1 MTVNFEIKSQL
12 AKLLATEDLV
22 VENKDVETAEFNVHT
37 RVLTLPFWKRAS
49 SVVYDMLVG
58 HEVGHALF
66 TPDEDWTEKVKVPQQ
81 IVNVCEDARIE
92 KLMKRKY
99 PGLSK
104 TFFNGYKELNDED
117 FFELEGQDINDLNL
131 ADRTNLYFKGSSHIS
146 VDFSIEEKE
155 IVDLV
160 GAAETFDD
168 ALRASEVL
176 YKYCLQE
183 QEKEDEEG
191 EEGIQQELEM
201 GEGIEGESSRPD
213 LGEDDTE
220 YDDNPR
226 PEEQVANDFDQ
237 PEPQQS
243 PPQRQESRRS
253 KTSIEVLTDEI
264 LQEKL
269 SELNDPSTRGTD
281 SVYASVPKVNLDN
294 IIIPHTQV
302 RDELTEHFNSL
313 LEPSE
318 DRKWTADYSVVDGE
332 YRSFKNSAKKEVSYL
347 VKEFECKKAADNYAR
362 SSTSRTGV
370 LDTKKL
376 HQYKFSEDIFR
387 RINVVPDG
395 KNHGLIFILDWSGS
409 MTNCLLSTLKQLYNL
424 IWFCQKVQIPFEVYA
439 FSNTYRYNQNVGYYG
454 GDPVVKLQ
462 EEKEYDFV
470 VDNNFVLLNFFSSK
484 FNKAGLENQMVNIW
498 RLATNLDASSR
509 CYSWDRDDRYTIP
522 NSYHLGGTP
531 LNDALV
537 CLHQILPQFKKENKL
552 QKVQCVILSDGEAAQ
567 MPIYKEYKD
576 YRDDEVHLGTRHYQ
590 PETSY
595 LRNRKTGYTYKLPYA
610 YHGFTDVLLKDLK
623 QIYSDVNFI
632 GIRIVP
638 ARDFGYFIRRY
649 GYISETEYKK
659 ARKEKTYS
667 IKESG
672 YDSYF
677 AIIDSALSNDDEFD
691 VQEDASKAQI
701 KRAFVK
707 SLKAKKLNKKVLG
720 EFVELVA

>member
-49 SVVYDMLVG
+49 STVYDMLVG

-92 KLMKRKY
+92 KLIKRKY
-99 PGLSK
+99 AGLAK
-104 TFFNGYKELNDED
+104 TFFNAYKELNDED
-117 FFELEGQDINDLNL
+117 FFELEDQNIDDLNL
-131 ADRTNLYFKGSSHIS
+131 ADRANLYFKGSSHIS
-146 VDFSIEEKE
+146 VDFSVEEKE
-155 IVDLV
+155 IVDLI
-160 GAAETFDD
+160 GAAETFDET
-168 ALRASEVL
+168 LKASEVL
-176 YKYCLQE
+176 YKYCVDQ
-183 QEKEDEEG
+183 QQKEEDEG
-191 EEGIQQELEM
+191 EEVNIQQELDTDM
-201 GEGIEGESSRPD
+201 EGGDRPD
-213 LGEDDTE
+213 LGKDDTE
-220 YDDNPR
+220 YSEEKDEGEGKSESKIER
-226 PEEQVANDFDQ
+226 VPEA
-237 PEPQQS
+237 QQS
-243 PPQRQESRRS
+243 QPQRPTSRGE
-253 KTSIEVLTDEI
+253 IEVLTDEI

-269 SELNDPSTRGTD
+269 SELNDPSTRG
-281 SVYASVPKVNLDN
+281 SESAYASVPKVDLDN

-302 RDELTEHFNSL
+302 RDELNEHFNSL
-313 LEPSE
+313 LEATE
-318 DRKWTADYSVVDGE
+318 EREWTANYSKVDGE

-347 VKEFECKKAADNYAR
+347 VKEFECKKSADAYAR
-362 SSTSRTGV
+362 SSTARTGV
-370 LDTKKL
+370 LDTTKL
-376 HQYKFSEDIFR
+376 HTYKFNEDIFK

-439 FSNTYRYNQNVGYYG
+439 FSNTYRYNQNIGYYG

-462 EEKEYDFV
+462 EEKEYDLV

-484 FNKAGLENQMVNIW
+484 FNKAGLENQMANVW
-498 RLATNLDASSR
+498 RLASNLDATNR
-509 CYSWDRDDRYTIP
+509 
-522 NSYHLGGTP
+522 NSYYSEGYVTPNAYNLGGTP
-531 LNDALV
+531 LNDTLV

-552 QKVQCVILSDGEAAQ
+552 QKVQCVILTDGEGAQ

-576 YRDDEVHLGTRHYQ
+576 YRDDDYHLGTRHLQ

-595 LRNRKTGYTYKLPYA
+595 LRNRKTGYTYKVPYS
-610 YHGFTDVLLKDLK
+610 YYGFTDVLLKDLK
-623 QIYSDVNFI
+623 QVFSDVNFI
-632 GIRIVP
+632 GIRIV
-638 ARDFGYFIRRY
+638 ANRDFGHFIRKY
-649 GYISETEYKK
+649 EYLSDEKYKK

-667 IKESG
+667 IKDSG

-677 AIIDSALSNDDEFD
+677 AIIDSALSNDDEFE

>member
-1 MTVNFEIKSQL
+1 MTVNYEIKSQL

-22 VENKDVETAEFNVHT
+22 VENKDVETAQFNVGT
-37 RVLTLPFWKRAS
+37 RVLTLPLWKRAS
-49 SVVYDMLVG
+49 NTVYDLLVG

-66 TPDEDWTEKVKVPQQ
+66 TPDEDWTEKIDVPQQ
-81 IVNVCEDARIE
+81 FVNVCEDARIE

-99 PGLSK
+99 PGLAK
-104 TFFNGYKELNDED
+104 TFYTGYHELHDQD
-117 FFELEGQDINDLNL
+117 FFELDGEDISTFNL
-131 ADRTNLYFKGSSHIS
+131 ADRANLYFKSCNLIPIS
-146 VDFSIEEKE
+146 FSTPEKQ
-155 IVDLV
+155 IIDLISKSETFNETLS
-160 GAAETFDD
+160 AAE
-168 ALRASEVL
+168 ALYSFC
-176 YKYCLQE
+176 KQE
-183 QEKEDEEG
+183 QEKQE
-191 EEGIQQELEM
+191 QQENSLQQNL
-201 GEGIEGESSRPD
+201 D
-213 LGEDDTE
+213 LGGQDSGMDMSGDDSSPSDSDTG
-220 YDDNPR
+220 DNDNTDVEVPNSVSNGI
-226 PEEQVANDFDQ
+226 PSN
-237 PEPQQS
+237 PS
-243 PPQRQESRRS
+243 PIDP
-253 KTSIEVLTDEI
+253 IEVQTDSI
-264 LQEKL
+264 LNEKL
-269 SELNDPSTRGTD
+269 SEFNDTDSSRRGTD

-294 IIIPHTQV
+294 IIISHTQV
-302 RDELTEHFNSL
+302 RDELSEHYNSL
-313 LEPSE
+313 LTPSE
-318 DRKWTADYSVVDGE
+318 DREWIANYSKVDGE

-362 SSTSRTGV
+362 SSTSRVGV

-439 FSNTYRYNQNVGYYG
+439 FSNAYRYNQNVGYYG

-462 EEKEYDFV
+462 EEKEYDLV

-484 FNKAGLENQMVNIW
+484 SNKAGLENQMLNVW
-498 RLATNLDASSR
+498 RLASNLDSSSR
-509 CYSWDRDDRYTIP
+509 DDWYDYERGCKHYTSP
-522 NSYHLGGTP
+522 STYHLGGTP

-576 YRDDEVHLGTRHYQ
+576 YRDDEVHLGTRHFQ

-595 LRNRKTGYTYKLPYA
+595 LRNRKTGYTYKLPYS

-632 GIRIVP
+632 GIRII
-638 ARDFGYFIRRY
+638 ANRDFGHFIRRY
-649 GYISETEYKK
+649 EYISDENYKK
-659 ARKEKTYS
+659 AKKAKTYS
-667 IKESG
+667 IKDCG
-672 YDSYF
+672 YDTYF

>member
-104 TFFNGYKELNDED
+104 TFFNGYKELNDDD
-117 FFELEGQDINDLNL
+117 FFELEDQNINDLNL
-131 ADRTNLYFKGSSHIS
+131 ADRTNLYFKGGSHIS
-146 VDFSIEEKE
+146 VDFSLEEKE

-168 ALRASEVL
+168 ALHASEVL
-176 YKYCLQE
+176 YQYCVDQ
-183 QEKEDEEG
+183 QQKEEDEG
-191 EEGIQQELEM
+191 EEVNIQQELDTGM
-201 GEGIEGESSRPD
+201 EGGDRPD
-213 LGEDDTE
+213 LGNDDTE
-220 YDDNPR
+220 YS
-226 PEEQVANDFDQ
+226 EEQDEGEGESESKTERV
-237 PEPQQS
+237 PEGQQS
-243 PPQRQESRRS
+243 QPQRPTSRGE
-253 KTSIEVLTDEI
+253 IEVLTDEI

-269 SELNDPSTRGTD
+269 SELNDPSTRGTE

-302 RDELTEHFNSL
+302 RDELIEHFNSL
-313 LEPSE
+313 LEPTE
-318 DRKWTADYSVVDGE
+318 DRKWTANYSVVDGE

-347 VKEFECKKAADNYAR
+347 VKEFECKKAADSYAR

-439 FSNTYRYNQNVGYYG
+439 FSNAYRYNNNAGYYG

-484 FNKAGLENQMVNIW
+484 SNKAGLENQMLNVW
-498 RLATNLDASSR
+498 RLATNMDASNR
-509 CYSWDRDDRYTIP
+509 RSWDCDDRYTTP
-522 NSYHLGGTP
+522 NAYHLGGTP

-537 CLHQILPQFKKENKL
+537 CLHQILPEFKKQNKL

-567 MPIYKEYKD
+567 MPIYKQYKD
-576 YRDDEVHLGTRHYQ
+576 YRDDEEHLGTRHYQ

-632 GIRIVP
+632 GIRITS

-659 ARKEKTYS
+659 ARKAKTYS

-677 AIIDSALSNDDEFD
+677 AIIDSALSNDDEFE

-707 SLKAKKLNKKVLG
+707 SLQAKKLNKKVLG

>member
-117 FFELEGQDINDLNL
+117 FFELEDQNIDDLNL
-131 ADRTNLYFKGSSHIS
+131 ADRTNLYFKGGSHIS
-146 VDFSIEEKE
+146 VDFSLEEKE

-168 ALRASEVL
+168 ALHASEVL
-176 YKYCLQE
+176 YQYCVDQ
-183 QEKEDEEG
+183 QQKEEDEG
-191 EEGIQQELEM
+191 EEVNIQQELDTGM
-201 GEGIEGESSRPD
+201 EGGDRPD
-213 LGEDDTE
+213 LGKDDTE
-220 YDDNPR
+220 YS
-226 PEEQVANDFDQ
+226 EEQDEGEGESESKTERV
-237 PEPQQS
+237 PEGQQS
-243 PPQRQESRRS
+243 QPQRPTS
-253 KTSIEVLTDEI
+253 KGEIEVLTDEI

-269 SELNDPSTRGTD
+269 SELNDPSTRGTE
-281 SVYASVPKVNLDN
+281 SVYASVPEVNLDN
-294 IIIPHTQV
+294 IIISHTQV
-302 RDELTEHFNSL
+302 RDELSDHFISL
-313 LEPSE
+313 LHPTE
-318 DRKWTADYSVVDGE
+318 DREWTANYSKVDGE

-439 FSNTYRYNQNVGYYG
+439 FSNTYRYNQNAGYYG

-470 VDNNFVLLNFFSSK
+470 LDNNFVLLNFFSSK
-484 FNKAGLENQMVNIW
+484 SNKAGLENQMLNVW
-498 RLATNLDASSR
+498 RLASNLDATNR
-509 CYSWDRDDRYTIP
+509 NNWYTDDRYTTP
-522 NSYHLGGTP
+522 NAYHLGGTP

-576 YRDDEVHLGTRHYQ
+576 YRDDDVHLGTRHYQ

-623 QIYSDVNFI
+623 QIYADVNFI
-632 GIRIVP
+632 GIRIVA

-659 ARKEKTYS
+659 ARRAKTYS

-677 AIIDSALSNDDEFD
+677 AIIDSALANDDEFE

-707 SLKAKKLNKKVLG
+707 SLQAKKLNKKVLG

>member
-104 TFFNGYKELNDED
+104 TFFNGYKELNDDD
-117 FFELEGQDINDLNL
+117 FFELEDQNINDLNL
-131 ADRTNLYFKGSSHIS
+131 ADRTNLYFKGGSHIS

-168 ALRASEVL
+168 ALHASEVL
-176 YKYCLQE
+176 YQYCVDQ
-183 QEKEDEEG
+183 QQKEEDEG
-191 EEGIQQELEM
+191 EEVNIQQELDTGM
-201 GEGIEGESSRPD
+201 EGGDRPD
-213 LGEDDTE
+213 LGNDDTE
-220 YDDNPR
+220 YS
-226 PEEQVANDFDQ
+226 EEQDEGEGESESKTERV
-237 PEPQQS
+237 PEGQQS
-243 PPQRQESRRS
+243 QPQRPTS
-253 KTSIEVLTDEI
+253 KGEIEVLTDEI

-269 SELNDPSTRGTD
+269 SELNDPSTRGTE

-302 RDELTEHFNSL
+302 RDELIEHFNSL
-313 LEPSE
+313 LEPTE
-318 DRKWTADYSVVDGE
+318 DRKWTANYSVVDGE
-332 YRSFKNSAKKEVSYL
+332 YSSFKNSAKKEVSYL

-439 FSNTYRYNQNVGYYG
+439 FSNAYRYNNNAGYYG

-484 FNKAGLENQMVNIW
+484 SNKAGLENQMLNVW
-498 RLATNLDASSR
+498 RLATNMDASNR
-509 CYSWDRDDRYTIP
+509 RSWDCDDRYTTP
-522 NSYHLGGTP
+522 NAYHLGGTP

-537 CLHQILPQFKKENKL
+537 CLHQILPEFKKQNKL

-567 MPIYKEYKD
+567 MPIYKQYKD
-576 YRDDEVHLGTRHYQ
+576 YRDDEEHLGTRHYQ

-623 QIYSDVNFI
+623 QIFSDVNFI
-632 GIRIVP
+632 GIRITS

-649 GYISETEYKK
+649 GYVSETEYKK
-659 ARKEKTYS
+659 ARRAKTYS

-677 AIIDSALSNDDEFD
+677 AIIDSALANDDEFE

-707 SLKAKKLNKKVLG
+707 SLQAKKLNKKVLG

>member
-104 TFFNGYKELNDED
+104 TFFNGYKELNDDD
-117 FFELEGQDINDLNL
+117 FFELEDQNINDLNL
-131 ADRTNLYFKGSSHIS
+131 ADRTNLYFKGGSHIS
-146 VDFSIEEKE
+146 VDFSLEEKE

-168 ALRASEVL
+168 ALHASEVL
-176 YKYCLQE
+176 YQYCVDQ
-183 QEKEDEEG
+183 QQKEEDEG
-191 EEGIQQELEM
+191 EEVNIQQELDTGM
-201 GEGIEGESSRPD
+201 EGGDRPD
-213 LGEDDTE
+213 LGKDDTE
-220 YDDNPR
+220 YS
-226 PEEQVANDFDQ
+226 EEQDEGEGESESKTERV
-237 PEPQQS
+237 PEGQQS
-243 PPQRQESRRS
+243 QPQRPTS
-253 KTSIEVLTDEI
+253 KGEIEVLTDEI

-269 SELNDPSTRGTD
+269 SELNDPSTRGTE

-302 RDELTEHFNSL
+302 RDELIEHFNSL
-313 LEPSE
+313 LEPTE
-318 DRKWTADYSVVDGE
+318 DRKWTANYSVVDGE
-332 YRSFKNSAKKEVSYL
+332 YSSFKNSAKKEVSYL
-347 VKEFECKKAADNYAR
+347 VKEFECKKAADSYAR

-439 FSNTYRYNQNVGYYG
+439 FSNAYRYNNNAGYYG

-484 FNKAGLENQMVNIW
+484 SNKAGLENQMLNVW
-498 RLATNLDASSR
+498 RLATNMDASNR
-509 CYSWDRDDRYTIP
+509 RSWDCDDRYTTP
-522 NSYHLGGTP
+522 NAYHLGGTP

-537 CLHQILPQFKKENKL
+537 CLHQILPEFKKQNKL

-567 MPIYKEYKD
+567 MPIYKQYKD
-576 YRDDEVHLGTRHYQ
+576 YRDDEEHLGTRHYQ

-623 QIYSDVNFI
+623 QIFSDVNFI
-632 GIRIVP
+632 GIRITS

-649 GYISETEYKK
+649 GYVSETEYKK
-659 ARKEKTYS
+659 ARRAKTYS

-677 AIIDSALSNDDEFD
+677 AIIDSALANDDEFE

-707 SLKAKKLNKKVLG
+707 SLQAKKLNKKVLG

>member
-104 TFFNGYKELNDED
+104 TFFNGYKELNDDD
-117 FFELEGQDINDLNL
+117 FFELEDQNINDLNL
-131 ADRTNLYFKGSSHIS
+131 ADRTNLYFKGGSHIS
-146 VDFSIEEKE
+146 VDFSLEEKE

-168 ALRASEVL
+168 ALHASEVL
-176 YKYCLQE
+176 YQYCVDQ
-183 QEKEDEEG
+183 QQKEEDEG
-191 EEGIQQELEM
+191 EEVNIQQELDTGM
-201 GEGIEGESSRPD
+201 EGGDRPD
-213 LGEDDTE
+213 LGNDDTE
-220 YDDNPR
+220 YS
-226 PEEQVANDFDQ
+226 EEQDEGEGESESKTERV
-237 PEPQQS
+237 PEGQQS
-243 PPQRQESRRS
+243 QPQRPTSRGE
-253 KTSIEVLTDEI
+253 IEVLTDEI

-269 SELNDPSTRGTD
+269 SELNDPSTRGTE

-302 RDELTEHFNSL
+302 RDELIEHFNSL
-313 LEPSE
+313 LEPTE
-318 DRKWTADYSVVDGE
+318 DRKWTANYSVVDGE

-347 VKEFECKKAADNYAR
+347 VKEFECKKAADSYAR

-484 FNKAGLENQMVNIW
+484 SNKAGLENQMVNIW

-509 CYSWDRDDRYTIP
+509 CHSWDRDDRYSIP

-531 LNDALV
+531 LNDALL

-567 MPIYKEYKD
+567 MPIYKQYKD
-576 YRDDEVHLGTRHYQ
+576 YRDDEEHLGTRHYQ

-623 QIYSDVNFI
+623 QIFSDVNFI
-632 GIRIVP
+632 GIRITS

-649 GYISETEYKK
+649 GYVSETEYKK
-659 ARKEKTYS
+659 ARRAKTYS

-677 AIIDSALSNDDEFD
+677 AIIDSALANDDEFE

-707 SLKAKKLNKKVLG
+707 SLQAKKLNKKVLG

>member
-66 TPDEDWTEKVKVPQQ
+66 TPDEDWTDKVKVPQQ

-117 FFELEGQDINDLNL
+117 FFELEDQDIDDLNL
-131 ADRTNLYFKGSSHIS
+131 ADRTNLYFKGGSHIS
-146 VDFSIEEKE
+146 VNFSIEEKE

-168 ALRASEVL
+168 ALHASEVL
-176 YKYCLQE
+176 YKYCVDQ
-183 QEKEDEEG
+183 QQKEEDG
-191 EEGIQQELEM
+191 EEANIQQELDT
-201 GEGIEGESSRPD
+201 GIEGGDRPD
-213 LGEDDTE
+213 LGKDDTE
-220 YDDNPR
+220 YS
-226 PEEQVANDFDQ
+226 EEQDEGEGESESKTERV
-237 PEPQQS
+237 PEAQQS
-243 PPQRQESRRS
+243 QPQRPTSRGE
-253 KTSIEVLTDEI
+253 IEVLTDEI

-269 SELNDPSTRGTD
+269 SELNDPSTRGNE

-294 IIIPHTQV
+294 IIISHTQV

-313 LEPSE
+313 LEPTE
-318 DRKWTADYSVVDGE
+318 DRKWTANYSVVDGE

-498 RLATNLDASSR
+498 RLASNLDATNR
-509 CYSWDRDDRYTIP
+509 NNWYSDDRYTTP
-522 NSYHLGGTP
+522 NAYQLGGTP

-537 CLHQILPQFKKENKL
+537 CLHQMLPQFKKENKL

-576 YRDDEVHLGTRHYQ
+576 YRDEEYHLGTRHFQ

-595 LRNRKTGYTYKLPYA
+595 LRNRKTLYNYKIP
-610 YHGFTDVLLKDLK
+610 
-623 QIYSDVNFI
+623 
-632 GIRIVP
+632 
-638 ARDFGYFIRRY
+638 
-649 GYISETEYKK
+649 
-659 ARKEKTYS
+659 
-667 IKESG
+667 
-672 YDSYF
+672 
-677 AIIDSALSNDDEFD
+677 
-691 VQEDASKAQI
+691 
-701 KRAFVK
+701 
-707 SLKAKKLNKKVLG
+707 
-720 EFVELVA
+720 

>member
-146 VDFSIEEKE
+146 VDFSVEEKE
-155 IVDLV
+155 VVDLV
-160 GAAETFDD
+160 GAAETFDE
-168 ALRASEVL
+168 ALHASEVL
-176 YKYCLQE
+176 YKYCVDQ
-183 QEKEDEEG
+183 QQKEEDEG
-191 EEGIQQELEM
+191 EEVNIQQELDTGM
-201 GEGIEGESSRPD
+201 EGGDRPD
-213 LGEDDTE
+213 LGKDDTE
-220 YDDNPR
+220 YS
-226 PEEQVANDFDQ
+226 EEQDEGEGESESKTERV
-237 PEPQQS
+237 PEGQQS
-243 PPQRQESRRS
+243 QPQRPTSRGE
-253 KTSIEVLTDEI
+253 IEVLTDEI

-269 SELNDPSTRGTD
+269 SELNDPSTRGTE
-281 SVYASVPKVNLDN
+281 SVYASVPEVNLDN
-294 IIIPHTQV
+294 IIISHTQV
-302 RDELTEHFNSL
+302 RDELSEHFNSL
-313 LEPSE
+313 LQPTE
-318 DRKWTADYSVVDGE
+318 DREWTANYSKVDGE

-439 FSNTYRYNQNVGYYG
+439 FSNTYRYNHNVGYYG

-470 VDNNFVLLNFFSSK
+470 IDNNFVLLNFFSSK
-484 FNKAGLENQMVNIW
+484 SNKAGLENQMLNVW
-498 RLATNLDASSR
+498 RLASNLDATNR
-509 CYSWDRDDRYTIP
+509 NNWYSDERYTTP
-522 NSYHLGGTP
+522 NAYHLGGTP

-576 YRDDEVHLGTRHYQ
+576 YRDDDVHLGTRHYQ

-632 GIRIVP
+632 GIRIVA

-659 ARKEKTYS
+659 ARKAKTYS

-677 AIIDSALSNDDEFD
+677 AIIDSALANDDEFE
-691 VQEDASKAQI
+691 VQVDASKAQI

-707 SLKAKKLNKKVLG
+707 SLQAKKLNKKVLG

>member
-66 TPDEDWTEKVKVPQQ
+66 TPDEDWTEKIDVPQQ

-117 FFELEGQDINDLNL
+117 FFELEGQNINDLNL

-146 VDFSIEEKE
+146 VDFSVEEKE
-155 IVDLV
+155 VVDLV
-160 GAAETFDD
+160 GAAETFDE
-168 ALRASEVL
+168 ALHASEVL
-176 YKYCLQE
+176 YKYCVDQ
-183 QEKEDEEG
+183 QQKEEDEG
-191 EEGIQQELEM
+191 EEVNIQQELDTGM
-201 GEGIEGESSRPD
+201 EGGDRPD
-213 LGEDDTE
+213 LGEDDTD

-226 PEEQVANDFDQ
+226 PEEEVANDFNQ

-243 PPQRQESRRS
+243 PPQRQESRRT

-294 IIIPHTQV
+294 IIISHTQV
-302 RDELTEHFNSL
+302 RDELSEHFNSL
-313 LEPSE
+313 LQPTE
-318 DRKWTADYSVVDGE
+318 DREWTANYSKVDGE

-347 VKEFECKKAADNYAR
+347 VKEFECKKSADAYAR
-362 SSTSRTGV
+362 TSTSKTGV
-370 LDTKKL
+370 LDTAKL
-376 HQYKFSEDIFR
+376 HTYKFNEDIFK

-439 FSNTYRYNQNVGYYG
+439 FSNTYRYNHNVSYYG

-470 VDNNFVLLNFFSSK
+470 LDNNFVLLNFFSSK
-484 FNKAGLENQMVNIW
+484 SNKAGLENQMLNVW
-498 RLATNLDASSR
+498 RLATNLDSVNRYNYYDS
-509 CYSWDRDDRYTIP
+509 DKRYTTP
-522 NSYHLGGTP
+522 QRYNLGGTP

-576 YRDDEVHLGTRHYQ
+576 YRDEEVHLGTRHYQ
-590 PETSY
+590 AETSY

-632 GIRIVP
+632 GIRIVS
-638 ARDFGYFIRRY
+638 ARDFSYFIRRY

>member
-117 FFELEGQDINDLNL
+117 FFELEGQNINDLNL

-146 VDFSIEEKE
+146 VDFSVEEKE
-155 IVDLV
+155 VVDLV
-160 GAAETFDD
+160 GAAETFDE
-168 ALRASEVL
+168 ALHASEVL
-176 YKYCLQE
+176 YKYCVDQ
-183 QEKEDEEG
+183 QEKEEEEG
-191 EEGIQQELEM
+191 EEVNIQQELDAGM
-201 GEGIEGESSRPD
+201 EGGDRPD
-213 LGEDDTE
+213 LGEDDTK

-226 PEEQVANDFDQ
+226 PEEEVADDFNQ

-243 PPQRQESRRS
+243 PPQKQESRRS
-253 KTSIEVLTDEI
+253 KPSIEVLTDEI

-294 IIIPHTQV
+294 IIISHTQV
-302 RDELTEHFNSL
+302 RDELSEHFNSL
-313 LEPSE
+313 LQPTE
-318 DRKWTADYSVVDGE
+318 DREWTANYSKVDGE

-347 VKEFECKKAADNYAR
+347 VKEFECKKSADAYAR
-362 SSTSRTGV
+362 TSTSKTGV
-370 LDTKKL
+370 LDTAKL
-376 HQYKFSEDIFR
+376 HTYKFNEDIFK

-454 GDPVVKLQ
+454 GDPVIKLQ

-484 FNKAGLENQMVNIW
+484 SNKAGLENQMLNVW
-498 RLATNLDASSR
+498 RLASNLDATNR
-509 CYSWDRDDRYTIP
+509 NSWYTDDRYTTP
-522 NSYHLGGTP
+522 QNYHLGGTP

-567 MPIYKEYKD
+567 MPIYKEYN
-576 YRDDEVHLGTRHYQ
+576 RHDETVSMGTRHYQ
-590 PETSY
+590 AETSY
-595 LRNRKTGYTYKLPYA
+595 LRNRKTGYTYKLPYS

-623 QIYSDVNFI
+623 QIFSDVNFI
-632 GIRIVP
+632 GIRIVS

-649 GYISETEYKK
+649 GYVSETEYKK
-659 ARKEKTYS
+659 ARRAKTYS

-677 AIIDSALSNDDEFD
+677 AIIDSALANDDEFE

-707 SLKAKKLNKKVLG
+707 SLQAKKLNKKVLG

>member
-104 TFFNGYKELNDED
+104 TFFNGYKELNDDD
-117 FFELEGQDINDLNL
+117 FFELEDQNINDLNL
-131 ADRTNLYFKGSSHIS
+131 ADRTNLYFKGGSHIS
-146 VDFSIEEKE
+146 VDFSLEEKE

-168 ALRASEVL
+168 ALHASEVL
-176 YKYCLQE
+176 YQYCVDQ
-183 QEKEDEEG
+183 QQKEEDEG
-191 EEGIQQELEM
+191 EEVNIQQELDTGM
-201 GEGIEGESSRPD
+201 EGGDRPD
-213 LGEDDTE
+213 LGNDDTE
-220 YDDNPR
+220 YS
-226 PEEQVANDFDQ
+226 EEQDEGEGESESKTERV
-237 PEPQQS
+237 PEGQQS
-243 PPQRQESRRS
+243 QPQRPTS
-253 KTSIEVLTDEI
+253 KGEIEVLTDEI

-269 SELNDPSTRGTD
+269 SELNDPSTRGTE

-302 RDELTEHFNSL
+302 RDELIEHFNSL
-313 LEPSE
+313 LEPTE
-318 DRKWTADYSVVDGE
+318 DRKWTANYSVVDGE

-347 VKEFECKKAADNYAR
+347 VKEFECKKAADSYAR

-484 FNKAGLENQMVNIW
+484 SNKAGLENQMLNVW
-498 RLATNLDASSR
+498 RLATNMDASNR
-509 CYSWDRDDRYTIP
+509 RSWDCDDRYTTP
-522 NSYHLGGTP
+522 NAYHLGGTP

-537 CLHQILPQFKKENKL
+537 CLHQILPEFKKQNKL

-567 MPIYKEYKD
+567 MPIYKQYKD
-576 YRDDEVHLGTRHYQ
+576 YRDDEEHLGTRHYQ

-632 GIRIVP
+632 GIRITS

-649 GYISETEYKK
+649 GYVSETEYKK
-659 ARKEKTYS
+659 ARRAKTYS

-677 AIIDSALSNDDEFD
+677 AIIDSALANDDEFE

-707 SLKAKKLNKKVLG
+707 SLQAKKLNKKVLG

>member
-104 TFFNGYKELNDED
+104 TFFNGYKELNDDD
-117 FFELEGQDINDLNL
+117 FFELEDQNINDLNL
-131 ADRTNLYFKGSSHIS
+131 ADRTNLYFKGGSHIS
-146 VDFSIEEKE
+146 VDFSLEEKE

-168 ALRASEVL
+168 ALHASEVL
-176 YKYCLQE
+176 YQYCVDQ
-183 QEKEDEEG
+183 QQKEEDEG
-191 EEGIQQELEM
+191 EEVNIQQELDTGM
-201 GEGIEGESSRPD
+201 EGGDRPD
-213 LGEDDTE
+213 LGNDDTE
-220 YDDNPR
+220 YS
-226 PEEQVANDFDQ
+226 EEQDEGEGESESKTERV
-237 PEPQQS
+237 PEGQQS
-243 PPQRQESRRS
+243 QPQRPTS
-253 KTSIEVLTDEI
+253 KGEIEVLTDEI

-269 SELNDPSTRGTD
+269 SELNDPSTRGTE

-302 RDELTEHFNSL
+302 RDELIEHFNSL
-313 LEPSE
+313 LEPTE
-318 DRKWTADYSVVDGE
+318 DRKWTANYSVVDGE

-347 VKEFECKKAADNYAR
+347 VKEFECKKAADSYAR

-439 FSNTYRYNQNVGYYG
+439 FSNAYRYNNNAGYYG

-484 FNKAGLENQMVNIW
+484 SNKAGLENQMLNVW
-498 RLATNLDASSR
+498 RLATNMDASNR
-509 CYSWDRDDRYTIP
+509 RSWDCDDRYTTP
-522 NSYHLGGTP
+522 NAYHLGGTP

-537 CLHQILPQFKKENKL
+537 CLHQILPEFKKQNKL

-567 MPIYKEYKD
+567 MPIYKQYKD
-576 YRDDEVHLGTRHYQ
+576 YRDDEEHLGTRHYQ

-623 QIYSDVNFI
+623 QIFSDVNFI
-632 GIRIVP
+632 GIRITS

-649 GYISETEYKK
+649 GYVSETEYKK
-659 ARKEKTYS
+659 ARRAKTYS

-677 AIIDSALSNDDEFD
+677 AIIDSALANDDEFE

-707 SLKAKKLNKKVLG
+707 SLQAKKLNKKVLG

>member
-104 TFFNGYKELNDED
+104 TFFNGYKELNDDD
-117 FFELEGQDINDLNL
+117 FFELEDQNINDLNL
-131 ADRTNLYFKGSSHIS
+131 ADRTNLYFKGGSHIS
-146 VDFSIEEKE
+146 VDFSLEEKE

-168 ALRASEVL
+168 ALHASEVL
-176 YKYCLQE
+176 YQYCVDQ
-183 QEKEDEEG
+183 QQKEEDEG
-191 EEGIQQELEM
+191 EEVNIQQELDTGM
-201 GEGIEGESSRPD
+201 EGGDRPD
-213 LGEDDTE
+213 LGNDDTE
-220 YDDNPR
+220 YS
-226 PEEQVANDFDQ
+226 EEQDEGEGESESKTERV
-237 PEPQQS
+237 PEGQQS
-243 PPQRQESRRS
+243 QPQRPTS
-253 KTSIEVLTDEI
+253 KGEIEVLTDEI

-269 SELNDPSTRGTD
+269 SELNDPSTRGTE

-302 RDELTEHFNSL
+302 RDELIEHFNSL
-313 LEPSE
+313 LEPTE
-318 DRKWTADYSVVDGE
+318 DRKWTANYSVVDGE

-347 VKEFECKKAADNYAR
+347 VKEFECKKAADSYAR

-439 FSNTYRYNQNVGYYG
+439 FSNTYRYNQNAGYYG

-484 FNKAGLENQMVNIW
+484 SNKAGLENQMLNVW
-498 RLATNLDASSR
+498 RLATNMDASNR
-509 CYSWDRDDRYTIP
+509 RSWDCDDRYTTP
-522 NSYHLGGTP
+522 NAYHLGGTP

-537 CLHQILPQFKKENKL
+537 CLHQILPEFKKQNKL

-567 MPIYKEYKD
+567 MPIYKQYKD
-576 YRDDEVHLGTRHYQ
+576 YRDDEEHLGTRHYQ

-632 GIRIVP
+632 GIRITS

-649 GYISETEYKK
+649 GYVSETEYKK
-659 ARKEKTYS
+659 ARRAKTYS

-677 AIIDSALSNDDEFD
+677 AIIDSALANDDEFE

-707 SLKAKKLNKKVLG
+707 SLQAKKLNKKVLG

>member
-37 RVLTLPFWKRAS
+37 RVLTLPFWQRAS

-104 TFFNGYKELNDED
+104 TFFNGYKELNDDD
-117 FFELEGQDINDLNL
+117 FFELEDQNIDDLNL
-131 ADRTNLYFKGSSHIS
+131 ADRTNLYFKGGSHIS
-146 VDFSIEEKE
+146 VDFSLEEKE

-168 ALRASEVL
+168 ALHASEVL
-176 YKYCLQE
+176 YKYCVDQ
-183 QEKEDEEG
+183 QEKEEEEG
-191 EEGIQQELEM
+191 EEVNIQQELDTGM
-201 GEGIEGESSRPD
+201 EGGDRPD
-213 LGEDDTE
+213 LGNDDTE
-220 YDDNPR
+220 YS
-226 PEEQVANDFDQ
+226 EEQDEGEGESESKTERVPAG
-237 PEPQQS
+237 QQS
-243 PPQRQESRRS
+243 QPQRPTS
-253 KTSIEVLTDEI
+253 KGEIEVLTDEI

-269 SELNDPSTRGTD
+269 SELNDPSTRGTE

-302 RDELTEHFNSL
+302 RDELIEHFNSL
-313 LEPSE
+313 LEPTE
-318 DRKWTADYSVVDGE
+318 DRKWTANYSVVDGE

-347 VKEFECKKAADNYAR
+347 VKEFECKKAADSYAR

-439 FSNTYRYNQNVGYYG
+439 FSNAYRYNNNAGYYG

-484 FNKAGLENQMVNIW
+484 SNKAGLENQMLNVW
-498 RLATNLDASSR
+498 RLATNMDASNR
-509 CYSWDRDDRYTIP
+509 RSWDCDDRYTTP
-522 NSYHLGGTP
+522 NAYHLGGTP

-537 CLHQILPQFKKENKL
+537 CLHQILPEFKKQNKL

-567 MPIYKEYKD
+567 MPIYKQYKD
-576 YRDDEVHLGTRHYQ
+576 YRDDEEHLGTRHYQ

-623 QIYSDVNFI
+623 QIFSDVNFI
-632 GIRIVP
+632 GIRITS

-649 GYISETEYKK
+649 GYVSETEYKK
-659 ARKEKTYS
+659 ARRAKTYS

-677 AIIDSALSNDDEFD
+677 AIIDSALANDDEFE

-707 SLKAKKLNKKVLG
+707 SLQAKKLNKKVLG